1 MFKKIINIS
10 FLLFLSVFFFI
21 KPLLAHHKVYGAR
34 VHKGD
39 REISW
44 RGHVDYDNR
53 SNKNK
58 AHIHVAEYEYAWTD
72 NWQSEIEFFMRDKYE
87 NNFRWY
93 KTEFQNQ
100 LEVIERDT
108 WAAALYFSYNW
119 AREKGDAS
127 EIEYKV
133 LLEKDLFG
141 ARNIINFVFE
151 NEFGSKAKGSTS
163 FKISYLTMY
172 KKPVYKGIK
181 IGFGGISNFGQL
193 DNFNSPGRQK
203 HQIGPGF
210 KKSFHLTN
218 GMEYNIFIGPLIGL
232 TNASADNTLMWNM
245 ELEF

>member
-1 MFKKIINIS
+1 MQKILI
-10 FLLFLSVFFFI
+10 FLFLFIFI
-21 KPLLAHHKVYGAR
+21 KPLFAHHKVYGAR
-34 VHKGD
+34 VNKGD

-58 AHIHVAEYEYAWTD
+58 AHIHVAEIEYAWT
-72 NWQSEIEFFMRDKYE
+72 NKWQSEIEFFMRDKYE

-119 AREKGDAS
+119 VREKGGAS
-127 EIEYKV
+127 EIEYKL

-141 ARNIINFVFE
+141 ARNIVNFVFE
-151 NEFGSKAKGSTS
+151 NEFGSKAEGSTS
-163 FKISYLTMY
+163 FKISFLSMWDKPIY
-172 KKPVYKGIK
+172 KDIKFGI
-181 IGFGGISNFGQL
+181 GGVHSFGQL
-193 DNFNSPGRQK
+193 DNFDSPGRQK
-203 HQIGPGF
+203 HQVGF
-210 KKSFHLTN
+210 GFQKSFHIKDE
-218 GMEYNIFIGPLIGL
+218 MEYTLFVGPLFGL
-232 TNASADNTLMWNM
+232 TNEAADNTLLWNM

>member
-1 MFKKIINIS
+1 MKIILIS
-10 FLLFLSVFFFI
+10 FFLFIFI

-34 VHKGD
+34 INKGD

-58 AHIHVAEYEYAWTD
+58 AHIHVAEFEYAWTD
-72 NWQSEIEFFMRDKYE
+72 IWQSEIEFFMRDKYE

-119 AREKGDAS
+119 VREKGNAS
-127 EIEYKV
+127 EIEYKI
-133 LLEKDLFG
+133 LMEKDLFG
-141 ARNIINFVFE
+141 ARNIVNFVFE
-151 NEFGSKAKGSTS
+151 NEFGSKAEGSTS
-163 FKISYLTMY
+163 FKISYLSMT
-172 KKPVYKGIK
+172 KKPIYKGIHM
-181 IGFGGISNFGQL
+181 GFGGISNFGQL
-193 DNFNSPGRQK
+193 DNFDSPGRQK
-203 HQIGPGF
+203 HEIGPGF
-210 KKSFHLTN
+210 KKKFHLTDEI
-218 GMEYNIFIGPLIGL
+218 EYNFFIGPLIGL
-232 TNASADNTLMWNM
+232 TNESADHIFMWNM

>member
-1 MFKKIINIS
+1 MKKI
-10 FLLFLSVFFFI
+10 LLFILLLIFV
-21 KPLLAHHKVYGAR
+21 KPLFAHHKIYGAR

-44 RGHVDYDNR
+44 RGHFDYDNR

-58 AHIHVAEYEYAWTD
+58 AHIHVAEIEYAWT
-72 NWQSEIEFFMRDKYE
+72 NKWQSEIEFFMRDKYE

-119 AREKGDAS
+119 VREKGGAS
-127 EIEYKV
+127 EIEYKL

-141 ARNIINFVFE
+141 ARNIVNFVFE
-151 NEFGSKAKGSTS
+151 NEFGSKAEGSTH
-163 FKISYLTMY
+163 FKISYLSMY
-172 KKPVYKGIK
+172 KKPIYKGIK
-181 IGFGGISNFGQL
+181 IGFGGVHNLGQL
-193 DNFNSPGRQK
+193 DNFDSPGRQK

-210 KKSFHLTN
+210 KKSFRISEE
-218 GMEYNIFIGPLIGL
+218 MEYDFFIGPLIGL
-232 TNASADNTLMWNM
+232 TNASADRTLLWNM
-245 ELEF
+245 TLEF